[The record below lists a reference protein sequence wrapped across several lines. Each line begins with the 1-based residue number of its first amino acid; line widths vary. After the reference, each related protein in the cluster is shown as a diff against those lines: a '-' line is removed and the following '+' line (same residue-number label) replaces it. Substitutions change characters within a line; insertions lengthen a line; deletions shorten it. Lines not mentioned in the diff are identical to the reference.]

1 MNKQTE
7 DVSGAGKFF
16 FFLFGLGSGI
26 LKAFTISKY
35 WAWFAVPFGLVS
47 FNTAQALALLF
58 FLTIFKNLKDFSWEE
73 RKDRIVNS
81 FSTSIVLLIFGW
93 ILTFFA

>member
-1 MNKQTE
+1 MKQTE

-16 FFLFGLGSGI
+16 LFLFGLGSDI

-35 WAWFAVPFGLVS
+35 WTWFAAPFGFASV
-47 FNTAQALALLF
+47 NTAQALALLF
-58 FLTIFKNLKDFSWEE
+58 FITIFKGVKDFSWEE
-73 RKDRIVNS
+73 MKDGIVSS

-93 ILTFFA
+93 ILTFFV